1 MAFDLSDV
9 GIERGT
15 TKVLFN
21 HPPII
26 EHRHAESGQDTIYE
40 VAVPGNPVA
49 VQYVPSQAKIF
60 LRLRWEQV
68 TPAQMATLE
77 TLRAGAGLITV
88 KLTPGSATTLTC
100 VFGPDSEQEITPYTG
115 DYPESDKIG
124 GALPDLMK
132 TYRVRLTLIRM
143 A

>member
-1 MAFDLSDV
+1 MAFNLEDV

-15 TKVLFN
+15 TQVLFN

-26 EHRHAESGQDTIYE
+26 EQRHAESGQDTIYE
-40 VAVPGNPVA
+40 VAIPGNPVV

-68 TPAQMATLE
+68 TPAQVTTLE
-77 TLRAGAGLITV
+77 TLRAGAGLVTV
-88 KLTPGSATTLTC
+88 KLKPGSAATLSC
-100 VFGPDSEQEITPYTG
+100 MFGPDEEHSIEPYTG

-132 TYRVRLTLIRM
+132 TYRVSLTLLRM